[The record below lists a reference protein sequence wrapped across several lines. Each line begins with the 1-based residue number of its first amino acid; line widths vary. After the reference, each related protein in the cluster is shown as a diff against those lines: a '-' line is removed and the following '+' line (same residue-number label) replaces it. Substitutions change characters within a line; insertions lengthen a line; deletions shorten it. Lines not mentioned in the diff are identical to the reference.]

1 MSPFFSGG
9 YMKHVFKLGGER
21 VSPCGESYTV
31 KCVNDVS
38 KYIGWYESLE
48 AAIADK
54 PKPAKKPAKKK
65 AAS

>member
-1 MSPFFSGG
+1 
-9 YMKHVFKLGGER
+9 MKHVFKLGGEWI
-21 VSPCGESYTV
+21 SPCGESYTV

-54 PKPAKKPAKKK
+54 PKEAPKK
-65 AAS
+65 ATKKATKKA